1 MPYPIEEKLVVAV
14 SSSALFALDEAD
26 NVFRTHGTKAYRETK
41 LPMLLCRSR
50 RGLFGVLC
58 NIAVAAGNVICALLK
73 YIILPFG
80 LFLCICY
87 IIKYGLLKK
96 ER

>member
-1 MPYPIEEKLVVAV
+1 MSYSIEEKPVIAVA
-14 SSSALFALDEAD
+14 SSALFNLDESD
-26 NVFRTHGTKAYRETK
+26 NVFKTHGTKAYRETK

-58 NIAVAAGNVICALLK
+58 NIADAAGKIICALLK

-87 IIKYGLLKK
+87 IIKYGL
-96 ER
+96 